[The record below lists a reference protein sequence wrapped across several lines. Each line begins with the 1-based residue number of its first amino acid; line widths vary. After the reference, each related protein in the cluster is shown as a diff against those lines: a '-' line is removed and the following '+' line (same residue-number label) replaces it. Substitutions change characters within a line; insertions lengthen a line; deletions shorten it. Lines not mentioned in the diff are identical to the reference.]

1 MYQLTTDPAKAPD
14 TPAFVEVEFER
25 GIPVAV
31 NGERCA
37 PADLVGALNGLAGA
51 HGVGRIDLVENR
63 LVGMK
68 SRGVYETP
76 AGTVLMAALRDLEA
90 LTLDRETHHFR
101 ETISSRYAE
110 LVYYGLWH
118 SPLRAAFDAF
128 LEESHRWVTGTVR
141 LKLFKG
147 YCMAVARSSPYSLY
161 RHDLAT
167 FGEDGVYDQKDAA
180 GFNNLWGLPM
190 RVVAAVRRETEKS
203 TLPVASE

>member
-1 MYQLTTDPAKAPD
+1 A
-14 TPAFVEVEFER
+14 
-25 GIPVAV
+25 
-31 NGERCA
+31 
-37 PADLVGALNGLAGA
+37 ALNGLAGA

-76 AGTVLMAALRDLEA
+76 AGTVLSAALRDLES

-101 ETISSRYAE
+101 ETISPRYAE

-118 SPLRAAFDAF
+118 SPLRDAFDAF
-128 LEESHRWVTGTVR
+128 LEESHRWVSGTVR

-147 YCMAVARSSPYSLY
+147 SCMAVARSSPYSLY

-167 FGEDGVYDQKDAA
+167 FGEDGVYDQKDAE
-180 GFNNLWGLPM
+180 GFNNLWALPT
-190 RVVAAVRRETEKS
+190 RVVAAVRRETQASEP
-203 TLPVASE
+203 LPVATE